1 MACSPHRYG
10 TYVCLPGVVGAGLVC
25 GFTLF
30 RGGQMNSDD
39 KKITVWF
46 RQFSDWLDR
55 TSETKEGLFLIVALA
70 AGVGGLVTF
79 VLVLA
84 F

>member
-1 MACSPHRYG
+1 
-10 TYVCLPGVVGAGLVC
+10 
-25 GFTLF
+25 
-30 RGGQMNSDD
+30 MNSDD